1 MTKTKK
7 ISILLLLGM
16 TIFVL
21 VSCGAEDTS
30 EADIEATIQAIY
42 LQDTQQAE
50 LTAAEEA
57 APPPEEPEEIEDLIP
72 GEPPEPERTLADSD
86 SSIRAYEQR
95 TLSGDKFLDN
105 LYERPFTSQEMVYQ
119 PDLDIYTVDFSH
131 DADFYYFTI
140 TLYGLNPDEWGL
152 SGVYGIEFDRTK
164 TGRGDMIV
172 QVEDAQDEW
181 SMENL
186 LVLTDENGDVGGPQP
201 IVADAGFEGSGY
213 DLQVELEGARVAYAR
228 IKPDEAEAVQFAVS
242 RYLLE
247 DPEEF
252 LWGAWAD
259 NGLKDVTMFDYND
272 TMGPTEAGSPL
283 IADVDY
289 PLNALY
295 SVDNTC
301 RLPYGFEQPGGG
313 IPGIC
318 ISQPP
323 VRVKK
328 AGGSPRCVCVRWNFS
343 TNPPSCVLW
352 DCS

>member
-1 MTKTKK
+1 MTKAKK
-7 ISILLLLGM
+7 VSILLLIGM
-16 TIFVL
+16 TIFVM
-21 VSCGAEDTS
+21 VSCGAEDTD
-30 EADIEATIQAIY
+30 EAAIEATIQAIY

-50 LTAAEEA
+50 LSAAEPEEP

-86 SSIRAYEQR
+86 SSIKAAEKR
-95 TLSGDKFLDN
+95 TLSGDNFLDN

-119 PDLDIYTVDFSH
+119 PDIDIYTVDFSH
-131 DADFYYFTI
+131 EADFYYFTI
-140 TLYGLNPDEWGL
+140 TLYGMNPDEWGL
-152 SGVYGIEFDRTK
+152 NGVYGIEFDRTK

-186 LVLTDENGDVGGPQP
+186 SVFTDENKDVGGPKP
-201 IVADAGFEGSGY
+201 IIADEGFEGSGY
-213 DLQVELEGARVAYAR
+213 DLQVELGGALVAYAR
-228 IKPDEAEAVQFAVS
+228 IKPDEAEAIQFAVS
-242 RYLLE
+242 RYLLG

-259 NGLKDVTMFDYND
+259 NGLNDVTMFDYND
-272 TMGPTEAGSPL
+272 SMGPTEAGSP
-283 IADVDY
+283 IITDVDY

-318 ISQPP
+318 ISLPP
-323 VRVKK
+323 ATKSKRN
-328 AGGSPRCVCVRWNFS
+328 CVCVEWFPVNDDL
-343 TNPPSCVLW
+343 TLCIKWKCN
-352 DCS
+352 

>member
-1 MTKTKK
+1 MIKAKK
-7 ISILLLLGM
+7 ISVLLLIGVA
-16 TIFVL
+16 IFVM
-21 VSCGAEDTS
+21 VSCGADDEG
-30 EADIEATIQAIY
+30 EAEIEATIQAIY

-50 LTAAEEA
+50 LAAAEEP
-57 APPPEEPEEIEDLIP
+57 APPPEEAVEMEDLIP

-86 SSIRAYEQR
+86 SSIKAAEKR

-119 PDLDIYTVDFSH
+119 PDLDIYTVDFSY
-131 DADFYYFTI
+131 DANFYYFTI
-140 TLYGLNPDEWGL
+140 TLYGMNPEEWGL
-152 SGVYGIEFDRTK
+152 NGVYGIEFDRTK

-181 SMENL
+181 SMENV
-186 LVLTDENGDVGGPQP
+186 LVFTDENGDVGGPQP
-201 IVADAGFEGSGY
+201 IVADEGFEGSGY
-213 DLQVELEGARVAYAR
+213 DVQVALGGARVAYAR

-259 NGLKDVTMFDYND
+259 NGLKDVTMLDYND
-272 TMGPTEAGSPL
+272 AMGPTEAGSPL
-283 IADVDY
+283 IADEDY

-301 RLPYGFEQPGGG
+301 RLPYGFEQPEGG

-318 ISQPP
+318 ISIPP
-323 VRVKK
+323 KTVKITCKCIHWVYFGKVRVC
-328 AGGSPRCVCVRWNFS
+328 AQEVCK
-343 TNPPSCVLW
+343 
-352 DCS
+352 